1 MGEESGEE
9 IELFPM
15 ESCNEEKKLEK
26 TNYLDA
32 TVRCRALL

>member
-15 ESCNEEKKLEK
+15 ESCNDEKKLEK
-26 TNYLDA
+26 TKYLDA